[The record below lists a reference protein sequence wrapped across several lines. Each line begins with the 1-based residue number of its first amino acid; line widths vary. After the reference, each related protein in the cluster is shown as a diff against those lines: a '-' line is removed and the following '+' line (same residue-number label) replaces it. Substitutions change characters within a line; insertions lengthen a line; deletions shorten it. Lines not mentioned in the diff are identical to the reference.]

1 MRDLFD
7 DETATPAATLAV
19 GASAA
24 ELDEHAHQFRLV
36 RLQTFNWGTFSG
48 LFDFTVPAEGYLFVG
63 PSGSGKSTLLDAH
76 ACLLT
81 PPKWVDFNVAA
92 RENERQGKDRNLL
105 TYVRGAWAQQSGD
118 GGQSR
123 EVVSQ
128 FLRPDT
134 TWTAIAETYCNGE
147 GRVVVLAQV
156 LWVRGKSALAADVQ
170 RAYMVMSEPL
180 DITTL
185 EFFPRHDFD
194 VRRFKHDLPRAFVSR
209 EFSAYQ
215 ERFRGQLGIA
225 SERALRLLHKTQSAK
240 NLGDLNTFLRDFM
253 LDAPDTFEVADRLV
267 AEFGE
272 LHAAHQAVVAA
283 RRQIETLLPAAQA
296 YEEREHCGRG
306 RNLLAEV
313 QSGLDGWR
321 DQQRVRL
328 VTGRVAELQTD
339 AEGARQKAA
348 GLAEA
353 AEREFD
359 KLTELKRR
367 RHDNGGQL
375 IEDLQRQL
383 EEAERAKPE
392 RLRKR
397 DLARAACEAMGW
409 AMPDEVVW
417 FVQRSEAAREH
428 IRRAPERGDEAET
441 RKDGLKQR
449 KVETEKAFGDVVR
462 EVRAMERQRS
472 NIPSRL
478 LDLRSRMAQTLGLP
492 EERLPFAGELLQ
504 VRADQAAW
512 QGAIERVLGGFA
524 RSMLVDDKHYA
535 AVSSW
540 LEEQNTGERLFYN
553 RMLAPS
559 LTGQA
564 GNRSPGANS
573 LVRKLDIAPGLDRG
587 VADWLREELKAH
599 FDFECAETLQAF
611 RAAQRAVTRQGQV
624 KHNSTRHEKNDRQR
638 IDDRSQW
645 ALGFD
650 NRDKRQLYE
659 QRAAELGGHLADID
673 QQLAALRTE
682 DERRRKQDEACITL
696 QNLSWN
702 DVDLGSLVALAAD
715 LHARIA
721 AEVASRP
728 DLEALNRWVGRQEAT
743 HRKAV
748 EARNQADAQGRD
760 CDAQI
765 AKLQGS
771 LVALRNLP
779 EVGLTPAQQG
789 GLDERLA
796 RLQRPLELETLDEL
810 VRLIDRGMS
819 REERDLDVRMSEL
832 RNAVEARLVDFN
844 RQWPAEAG
852 GLDPTM
858 AAALDYFGKLAR
870 LQTDGLPR
878 YEQRFMQ
885 LLREQSD
892 QNLTLLSSKIDQERS
907 AIRQRMELVNE
918 SLLTAP
924 FNPGTHLVI
933 DTLPREGDEVR
944 QFKQTL
950 RDALSHSLS
959 AQGGRADDALSAAAE
974 QRFALLNQLVKRLAS
989 LETSDR
995 HWRALVLDVRQ
1006 HVEFMAREIDDE
1018 SGAEIEAYRSGAGKS
1033 GGQRQKL
1040 TSTCLAAALRY
1051 QLGGRDRA
1059 RPSFATVVLDE
1070 AFDKADAEF
1079 TRTAM
1084 NIFTTFGFQMIVAT
1098 PLKSVMTL
1106 EPFIGG
1112 ACYVHNTDRRTSSV
1126 LRIDYD
1132 REHKRLDLPQQ
1143 LMPGGQAAQPSP
1155 GAGAMH
1161 PAQANDA
1168 ASASDTA
1175 GAQAAAS

>member
-1 MRDLFD
+1 MKDLFD
-7 DETATPAATLAV
+7 DDQVVPASGSPPETSTGNADDH
-19 GASAA
+19 S
-24 ELDEHAHQFRLV
+24 HQFRLT

-48 LFDFTVPAEGYLFVG
+48 LLDIAVPPEGYLFVG

-92 RENERQGKDRNLL
+92 RESERQGKDRSLL
-105 TYVRGAWAQQSGD
+105 TYVRGAWAQQSGE
-118 GGQSR
+118 GR

-128 FLRPDT
+128 VLRPDT
-134 TWTAIAETYCNGE
+134 TWTAIAETYANGE

-170 RAYMVMSEPL
+170 RLYLVVTEPL

-194 VRRFKHDLPRAFVSR
+194 VRRFKHDLPRAYVTR

-253 LDAPDTFEVADRLV
+253 LDAPETFEVADRLV

-283 RRQIETLLPAAQA
+283 RRQIETLLPASEA
-296 YEEREHCGRG
+296 YEERERCSRDKNH
-306 RNLLAEV
+306 LAEV
-313 QSGLDGWR
+313 QTGLDSWR
-321 DQQRVRL
+321 DEQRERL
-328 VTGRVAELQTD
+328 VNERIAELRVD
-339 AEGARQKAA
+339 AEGAKQKAT
-348 GLAEA
+348 GLADLA
-353 AEREFD
+353 GQEFD
-359 KLTELKRR
+359 KLTDLKRR
-367 RHDNGGQL
+367 RHDNGGRL

-383 EEAERAKPE
+383 DEAERAKPE

-397 DLARAACEAMGW
+397 ELARAACEVMGW

-417 FVQRSEAAREH
+417 FVQRAEAAREH
-428 IRRAPERGDEAET
+428 IRKAAERADEAET
-441 RKDGLKQR
+441 RKDELKR
-449 KVETEKAFGDVVR
+449 SKVEAEKAFTEVVR

-478 LDLRSRMAQTLGLP
+478 LDLRARMAQALGLT
-492 EERLPFAGELLQ
+492 EGRLPFAGEVLQ
-504 VRADQAAW
+504 VKSDQAAW

-524 RSMLVDDKHYA
+524 RSILVDDKHYA

-540 LEEQNTGERLFYN
+540 LEEQNTGERLFYH
-553 RMLAPS
+553 RMLPQ
-559 LTGQA
+559 QA
-564 GNRSPGANS
+564 ANRSPGANS
-573 LVRKLDIAPGLDRG
+573 LVRKLDVAPGLDKA
-587 VADWLREELKAH
+587 VADWLREELRVH
-599 FDFECAETLQAF
+599 FDFECAETMQAF
-611 RAAQRAVTRQGQV
+611 RAAQRAVTRQGQI

-645 ALGFD
+645 VLGFD
-650 NRDKRQLYE
+650 NRDKLQLYQ
-659 QRAAELGGHLADID
+659 QRAADLGATVAGIDKELSAR
-673 QQLAALRTE
+673 RTE
-682 DERRRKQDEACITL
+682 DEKRRKQDEACITL

-702 DVDLGSLVALAAD
+702 DVDLASLVSQAAD
-715 LHARIA
+715 LRERIA
-721 AEVASRP
+721 TEVAARP
-728 DLEALNRWVGRQEAT
+728 DLEALNRWIERQDAT

-748 EARNQADAQGRD
+748 DVHLKAEAQARD
-760 CDAQI
+760 IQSQI
-765 AKLQGS
+765 SKLQGTLVS
-771 LVALRNLP
+771 LQNRPQV
-779 EVGLTPAQQG
+779 ELTPTQRI
-789 GLDERLA
+789 GLQDRLA
-796 RLQRPLELETLDEL
+796 RIGRPLELEALDDV
-810 VRLIDRGMS
+810 VRQMERAMS
-819 REERDLDVRMSEL
+819 REEKDLDLRMADL
-832 RNAVEARLVDFN
+832 RNAVVARLAEFN
-844 RQWPAEAG
+844 RLWPAEAG

-959 AQGGRADDALSAAAE
+959 SHTGQADDAVSAAAE

-989 LETSDR
+989 QETADR

-1006 HVEFMAREIDDE
+1006 HVEFMAREMDDE
-1018 SGAEIEAYRSGAGKS
+1018 TGAEIEAYRSGAGKS

-1059 RPSFATVVLDE
+1059 RPAFATVVLDE

-1084 NIFTTFGFQMIVAT
+1084 NIFTTFGFQMVVAT

-1112 ACYVHNTDRRTSSV
+1112 ACYVHNTDRRSSSV

-1132 REHKRLDLPQQ
+1132 REHRRLDLPQQ
-1143 LMPGGQAAQPSP
+1143 LM
-1155 GAGAMH
+1155 GAKALTK
-1161 PAQANDA
+1161 
-1168 ASASDTA
+1168 ASDTA
-1175 GAQAAAS
+1175 DAEAAAS

>member
-1 MRDLFD
+1 MKDLFD
-7 DETATPAATLAV
+7 DDQVVPASGLPSATSTHNADDH
-19 GASAA
+19 S
-24 ELDEHAHQFRLV
+24 HQFRLT

-48 LFDFTVPAEGYLFVG
+48 LLDIAVPPEGYLFVG

-92 RENERQGKDRNLL
+92 RESERQGKDRSLL
-105 TYVRGAWAQQSGD
+105 TYVRGAWAQQSGE
-118 GGQSR
+118 GR

-128 FLRPDT
+128 VLRPDT
-134 TWTAIAETYCNGE
+134 TWTAIAETYANGE

-170 RAYMVMSEPL
+170 RLYLVVTEPL

-194 VRRFKHDLPRAFVSR
+194 VRRFKHDLPRAYVTR

-253 LDAPDTFEVADRLV
+253 LDAPETFEVADRLV

-283 RRQIETLLPAAQA
+283 RLQIETLLPASEA
-296 YEEREHCGRG
+296 YEERERCGRDK
-306 RNLLAEV
+306 NLLAEV
-313 QSGLDGWR
+313 QAGLDSWR
-321 DQQRVRL
+321 DEQRDRL
-328 VTGRVAELQTD
+328 INERIAELRVD
-339 AEGARQKAA
+339 AEGAKQKAT
-348 GLAEA
+348 GLAELA
-353 AEREFD
+353 GQEFD
-359 KLTELKRR
+359 KLTDLKRR
-367 RHDNGGQL
+367 RHDNGGRQ

-383 EEAERAKPE
+383 DEAERAKPE

-397 DLARAACEAMGW
+397 ELARAACEIMGW

-417 FVQRSEAAREH
+417 FVQRTEAAREH
-428 IRRAPERGDEAET
+428 IRKATERADEAET
-441 RKDGLKQR
+441 RKDELKRR
-449 KVETEKAFGDVVR
+449 KAETEKAFTEVVR

-478 LDLRSRMAQTLGLP
+478 LDLRSRMAQALGLA
-492 EERLPFAGELLQ
+492 EERLPFAGEVLQ
-504 VRADQAAW
+504 VRADQSAW

-524 RSMLVDDKHYA
+524 RSILVDDKHYA

-540 LEEQNTGERLFYN
+540 LEEQNTGERLFYH
-553 RMLAPS
+553 RMLPQ
-559 LTGQA
+559 QA

-573 LVRKLDIAPGLDRG
+573 LVRKLDIAPGLDRN
-587 VADWLREELKAH
+587 VADWLREELRVH
-599 FDFECAETLQAF
+599 FDFECAETMQAF
-611 RAAQRAVTRQGQV
+611 RAAQRAVTRQGQI

-645 ALGFD
+645 VLGFD
-650 NRDKRQLYE
+650 NRDKLQLYQ
-659 QRAAELGGHLADID
+659 QRAADLGATVAGIDKELSAR
-673 QQLAALRTE
+673 RTE
-682 DERRRKQDEACITL
+682 DEKRRKQDEACITL

-702 DVDLGSLVALAAD
+702 DVDLATLVSQAAD
-715 LHARIA
+715 LRERIA
-721 AEVASRP
+721 TEVAARP
-728 DLEALNRWVGRQEAT
+728 DLEALNRWIERQDAT

-748 EARNQADAQGRD
+748 DAHLKAEAQARD
-760 CDAQI
+760 VQAQI
-765 AKLQGS
+765 GKLEGTLVS
-771 LVALRNLP
+771 LQNRPQV
-779 EVGLTPAQQG
+779 ELTPTQRS
-789 GLDERLA
+789 GLQDRLA
-796 RLQRPLELETLDEL
+796 RVDRQLELEALDDV
-810 VRLIDRGMS
+810 VRQMERAMS
-819 REERDLDVRMSEL
+819 REEKDLDLRMADL
-832 RNAVEARLVDFN
+832 RNAVEARLAEFN
-844 RQWPAEAG
+844 RLWPAEAG

-878 YEQRFMQ
+878 YEQRFLQ

-959 AQGGRADDALSAAAE
+959 SQGGQTDAAVSAAAE

-989 LETSDR
+989 QETADR

-1006 HVEFMAREIDDE
+1006 HVEFMAREMDDE
-1018 SGAEIEAYRSGAGKS
+1018 TGAEIEAYRSGAGKS

-1059 RPSFATVVLDE
+1059 RPAFATVVLDE

-1112 ACYVHNTDRRTSSV
+1112 ACYVHNTDRRSSSV

-1132 REHKRLDLPQQ
+1132 REQRRLDLPQQ
-1143 LMPGGQAAQPSP
+1143 LMPGVPATNAGHTKDAEAAES
-1155 GAGAMH
+1155 
-1161 PAQANDA
+1161 
-1168 ASASDTA
+1168 
-1175 GAQAAAS
+1175 